1 MRLCSAVLVLAV
13 SASAQGKP
21 LTHPKPAPELSLS
34 RLLQAP
40 PNSQM
45 TLASLRGK
53 AVVLEFWATWCGG
66 CVAQIPH
73 LNALA
78 AQFENKPVVFLSVTD
93 EEPEEVE
100 AFLKKRPM
108 NSWIGID
115 KDGGTFRRY
124 GIEGRPQ
131 TFLINKQGRLW
142 GRLSPD
148 RLNAARL
155 NRLLAGDPSN
165 LDAQTSTP
173 KITPMEF
180 HRGVPTPL
188 LQVLIRPAAAAAVSG
203 FSPGAIAD
211 EDRGRSEFFGMSL
224 KALLAMTEHVREDR
238 IVAPDWAGTARYDV
252 SSVVPEGREQ
262 VRSHLLAQMLRDTFE
277 LQTAKES
284 KPVTVF
290 VLRCTEDCA
299 NRMHPS
305 SAKPSWGFL
314 PRPGQFSGAS
324 TDMSRLIG
332 VVEHAVNGIE
342 VIDQTGLSGAYQVEL
357 SWQAGDVKSLQAAL
371 RQTLGLALTD
381 ETQSRE
387 FLVVTSATQ
396 PLTW

>member
-1 MRLCSAVLVLAV
+1 MAIFSPAED
-13 SASAQGKP
+13 QGP
-21 LTHPKPAPELSLS
+21 VDPKPAPERSLS
-34 RLLQAP
+34 QLLEAP
-40 PNSQM
+40 PNSEM

-66 CVAQIPH
+66 CVAQIPY

-115 KDGGTFRRY
+115 KDGGTFHRY

-131 TFLINKQGRLW
+131 TFLIDKQGRLW
-142 GRLSPD
+142 GRLLPEQLD
-148 RLNAARL
+148 ATRL
-155 NRLLAGDPSN
+155 NRLLAGDPSKLN
-165 LDAQTSTP
+165 AQASNP
-173 KITPMEF
+173 KITPMEL

-188 LQVLIRPAAAAAVSG
+188 LQVLIRPAAAPAVSG
-203 FSPGAIAD
+203 FSPGAITD
-211 EDRGRSEFFGMSL
+211 EGRGRAEYFGMTL
-224 KALLAMTEHVREDR
+224 KALLAMTEHVRKDR
-238 IVAPDWAGTARYDV
+238 IVAPEWADSARYDV

-262 VRSHLLAQMLRDTFE
+262 LRNHLLTQMLQDTFE
-277 LQTAKES
+277 LKTVKES
-284 KPVTVF
+284 KRVAVF
-290 VLRCTEDCA
+290 VLRCTEDCSSK
-299 NRMHPS
+299 MHPS

-314 PRPGQFSGAS
+314 LMQGQFSGAS
-324 TDMSRLIG
+324 TDMPRLIG
-332 VVEHAVNGIE
+332 VIEHATSGVE
-342 VIDQTGLSGAYQVEL
+342 VVDQTGLSGAYQVEL
-357 SWQAGDVKSLQAAL
+357 SWQAGDVESLQTAL
-371 RQTLGLALTD
+371 RQTLGLALTE
-381 ETQSRE
+381 ETLSRE